1 MKQMFC
7 RTTAI
12 LLVAATLAMFAV
24 GCEDK
29 ENEGTLFSPA
39 ASAVKKDNME
49 ESTTDSDPQESTTEP
64 DTQEATM
71 EPVTAETFEEPSST
85 EIYVEQAAPYE
96 VGELSVE
103 LLTSHW
109 LMKSVQSS
117 YVFRFFADG
126 TFKSYYDGIAFG
138 SDSLTLSDS
147 GTTFR
152 TGTISRSFTT
162 RVDLRVD
169 LHIQ

>member
-64 DTQEATM
+64 DTQESTTEPNTREATM

-117 YVFRFFADG
+117 YVFRFLPMAP
-126 TFKSYYDGIAFG
+126 
-138 SDSLTLSDS
+138 
-147 GTTFR
+147 
-152 TGTISRSFTT
+152 SRAIMTA
-162 RVDLRVD
+162 
-169 LHIQ
+169 LHLALIV